1 MKFYKQMRKNKPA
14 IRSFWVILLLLVWQ
28 ISVMMTGVS
37 PLLFPSP
44 GKVAAVLWDSIVS
57 GDLLYQSLFS
67 LSIILLGLVVGI
79 VLAFLL
85 ALLSMRFAVAEDLID
100 TISAIAHPLP
110 GIAVLPLIIMWFG
123 TGTGAIT
130 AIIVHACLW
139 PMLLNLTA
147 GFRGV
152 PAIYADVGR
161 NFSMKPFAV
170 TIGILI
176 PASCSYLIS
185 GAKIG
190 WARAWRALI
199 SAEMVFG
206 AIGSKGGI
214 GWYIFKQR
222 TFMNTAGLFAGI
234 VVVIIIGMLVED
246 LLFCKLEQRTIQ
258 KWGMSTNS

>member
-1 MKFYKQMRKNKPA
+1 MKLYRKLRANKA
-14 IRSFWVILLLLVWQ
+14 AVRCFWVALLLLAWQ
-28 ISVMMTGVS
+28 VSVMASGVS

-44 GKVAAVLWDSIVS
+44 GNVVVVLWESFTS

-67 LSIILLGLVVGI
+67 LGLIVLGLVVGT

-85 ALLSMRFAVAEDLID
+85 ALLSMRWVVAEDLID
-100 TISAIAHPLP
+100 TLSAIAHPLP
-110 GIAVLPLIIMWFG
+110 GIAILPLIIMWFG

-139 PMLLNLTA
+139 PMLLNLIA
-147 GFRGV
+147 GFRSV
-152 PAIYADVGR
+152 PPIYGDIGR
-161 NFSMKPFAV
+161 NLSMKPSAV
-170 TIGILI
+170 AVGILI
-176 PASCSYLIS
+176 PASCSYIIS

-234 VVVIIIGMLVED
+234 IVVIIIGMLVED
-246 LLFCKLEQRTIQ
+246 LLFRKLEQRTIQ
-258 KWGMSTNS
+258 KWGMSTN